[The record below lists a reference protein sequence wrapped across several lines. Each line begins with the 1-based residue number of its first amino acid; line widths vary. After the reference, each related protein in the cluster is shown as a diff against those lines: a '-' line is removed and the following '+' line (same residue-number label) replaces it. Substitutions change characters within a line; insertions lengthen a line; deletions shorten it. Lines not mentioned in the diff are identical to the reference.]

1 MSELID
7 NRRHRLDAL
16 KDMIT
21 RLHGGA
27 DPAELKNRFRAVLDN
42 VGPSEIS
49 ALETELMAEGM
60 PETEIRRM
68 CELHVAAFRDS
79 LERAPRA
86 DAVPGHPVD
95 TFRRDNEAIVRVV
108 AAYREFVTEFS
119 GALAGEL
126 ADPLAA
132 NRIDAAA
139 VARWRDLHGQIER
152 VAAHYARKEYLVF
165 PFLEKAGITAPP
177 KVMWS
182 IDEAIREQ
190 IKAATAAAGD
200 ADELGVADA
209 RLIVEVVLLPMLDAI
224 AAMVEKEDRV
234 LWPMA
239 LEQLADSDWGS
250 VAEQWAGFPPGLVE
264 PESGWAPPAA
274 ALPPPVAAVG
284 NGEVLALGA
293 GHLTATQLVAMLN
306 TLPLDLTF
314 VDADDRVAYFSEG
327 PDRIFARN
335 RAIIGRRVADCHPPS
350 SMHIVERLIADL
362 RAGRREVAEFWI
374 RLGERFVH
382 IRYFAVRD
390 GAGAYLG
397 CLEMTQDV
405 AAIRALAGER
415 RLLDEPAAGGTQ

>member
-27 DPAELKNRFRAVLDN
+27 DPAELKSRFRAVLDH
-42 VGPSEIS
+42 VGASEIS

-79 LERAPRA
+79 LEQAPRA

-95 TFRRDNEAIVRVV
+95 TFRRDNQAILKVV
-108 AAYREFVTEFS
+108 EAYREF
-119 GALAGEL
+119 AGEL
-126 ADPLAA
+126 AGPLAA
-132 NRIDAAA
+132 SRIDAAKI
-139 VARWRDLHGQIER
+139 ARWQELHSQTER
-152 VAAHYARKEYLVF
+152 VAVHYARKEYLVF
-165 PFLEKAGITAPP
+165 PFIEKAGITAPP

-182 IDEAIREQ
+182 IDDTIREQ
-190 IKAATAAAGD
+190 IKAATAAVGEAGELR
-200 ADELGVADA
+200 ADDT
-209 RLIVEVVLLPMLDAI
+209 RLIVEVVLLPMLDAM
-224 AAMVEKEDRV
+224 AGMVEKEDRV

-239 LEQLADSDWGS
+239 LEQLADSDWGA
-250 VAEQWAGFPPGLVE
+250 VAEQWAEFPPGLVE

-274 ALPPPVAAVG
+274 ATPPPVAAVA
-284 NGEVLALGA
+284 NGEALALGA
-293 GHLTATQLVAMLN
+293 GSLTVTQLVAMLN
-306 TLPLDLTF
+306 TLPVDLTF

-327 PDRIFARN
+327 PDRVFARN
-335 RAIIGRRVADCHPPS
+335 RAIIGRRVTDCHPPS
-350 SMHIVERLIADL
+350 SMHIVERVIADL
-362 RAGRREVAEFWI
+362 RTGRREVAEFWI
-374 RLGERFVH
+374 PLGERFVH

-397 CLEMTQDV
+397 CLEVTQDV

-415 RLLDEPAAGGTQ
+415 RLLDEPAAGGSR

>member
-21 RLHGGA
+21 RLRGGA
-27 DPAELKNRFRAVLDN
+27 DPAELKSRFRAVLEN
-42 VGPSEIS
+42 VGASEIS
-49 ALETELMAEGM
+49 VLETELMAEGM

-79 LERAPRA
+79 LERSPRA

-95 TFRRDNEAIVRVV
+95 TFRRDNQAILRVV
-108 AAYREFVTEFS
+108 EAYREYVAELT

-126 ADPLAA
+126 AGSLAA
-132 NRIDAAA
+132 SRLDAAEI
-139 VARWRDLHGQIER
+139 ARWQELHGQTER

-182 IDEAIREQ
+182 IDDTIREQ
-190 IKAATAAAGD
+190 IKAAAAAVKD
-200 ADELGVADA
+200 ASDLNRDDA
-209 RLIVEVVLLPMLDAI
+209 RLIGEVVLLPMLDAM
-224 AAMVEKEDRV
+224 AGMVEKEDRV

-239 LEQLADSDWGS
+239 LEQLADSDWGA

-264 PESGWAPPAA
+264 PESGWVPPAA
-274 ALPPPVAAVG
+274 ATPPPVAAVA
-284 NGEVLALGA
+284 NGETLPLGA
-293 GHLTATQLVAMLN
+293 GNLTVTQLGAMLN

-327 PDRIFARN
+327 PDRVFARN
-335 RAIIGRRVADCHPPS
+335 RTIIGRRVADCHPPS
-350 SMHIVERLIADL
+350 SMHIVESLIADL

-374 RLGERFVH
+374 PLGERFVH

-415 RLLDEPAAGGTQ
+415 RLLDEPAAGGAR